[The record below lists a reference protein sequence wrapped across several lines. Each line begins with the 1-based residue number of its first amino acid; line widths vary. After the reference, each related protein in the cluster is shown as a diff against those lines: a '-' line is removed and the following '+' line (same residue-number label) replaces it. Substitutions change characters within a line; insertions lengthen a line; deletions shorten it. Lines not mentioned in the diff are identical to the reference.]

1 MPLSANRVA
10 GHRPHA
16 RWTGIFVG
24 VLIWAATAP
33 FAVAEPKVHMVIMEA
48 LKYAPPVIEVAAG
61 DTVVWTNKDP
71 FPHTVTAE
79 NRRFDSGGIAP
90 NHSWKFKTKEKG
102 IFPYVCTFHP
112 TMKGRLV
119 VK

>member
-1 MPLSANRVA
+1 MPLSANRGA
-10 GHRPHA
+10 RHRAHA
-16 RWTGIFVG
+16 RWAPIFVG
-24 VLIWAATAP
+24 ALIWAGTAP
-33 FAVAEPKVHMVIMEA
+33 FAMAEPKVHTVIMEA
-48 LKYAPPVIEVAAG
+48 LKYLPPVIEVAAG

-79 NRRFDSGGIAP
+79 NRSFDSGEIAP
-90 NHSWKFKTKEKG
+90 NRSWKFKTKEKG
-102 IFPYVCTFHP
+102 DFPYICTIHP